1 MYEDH
6 PSNSMGAERTIH
18 YQLPSGECAYDHSY
32 PPQTVISSKTRGSAS
47 IPIDRESMRKTA
59 SEYRMAQ
66 DEAEADYKDFV
77 FFSRVVDGI
86 SKQNS
91 LLKDGSYLKSTNQ
104 TLLDNIVRARHDSDS
119 EEEVEEDNGYH
130 NHYYFPQ
137 GLQINTDLKIVTPA
151 QDDPTVLSLSQNYD
165 DDAYYEQD
173 YEDEGVFDLEL

>member
-1 MYEDH
+1 MNEEY
-6 PSNSMGAERTIH
+6 PSYSTMGAEPTIH
-18 YQLPSGECAYDHSY
+18 FQLPSGEPAYGHSY
-32 PPQTVISSKTRGSAS
+32 PPLTDTSSKRRGSAS

-104 TLLDNIVRARHDSDS
+104 TLLDNIVRARHDTDS
-119 EEEVEEDNGYH
+119 EEEVEEDNGFH
-130 NHYYFPQ
+130 NHYYYPQ
-137 GLQINTDLKIVTPA
+137 GLQIHTELKIVTPT
-151 QDDPTVLSLSQNYD
+151 QDDPALNMAQIVS
-165 DDAYYEQD
+165 DDAHSEQE